1 MATTDRSTAYVYL
14 TYALQAA
21 AQAISWQFVT
31 FFVAHELHT
40 PGFIELTIIWS
51 APAIVTLLMANF
63 WGWLSD
69 RLGRR
74 RLFMIVG
81 FIGYAATFMIYSIV
95 SNSVQ
100 YLVVA
105 LFGAVFSSAALPAG
119 QALLTTR
126 SEKKGERL
134 GTFVAA
140 QSGGWFLG
148 AFVSGALYDYIGMFS
163 LYRIAALLSVAATVT
178 CATLVREVPFVRR
191 RSFEK
196 TSISEILKR
205 AGMARLTLA
214 VALSQIG
221 INSVSFLLAIMIVD
235 ELGGTT
241 AWVGLANAG
250 ATLTAF
256 FVTRYIGRLVD
267 NKGPV
272 RVLIVAYSSYAVFAA
287 LFAVVSDPIVAS
299 ILWALPIYPLSST
312 ATTALAAL
320 ISGEDERGR
329 AMSLVYGA
337 QNAGTALGP
346 ILGGIFAEYVFLR
359 VQPISWI
366 NLLCNVAALLLAA
379 SLFNLRIVQRE
390 DDMQRTPISSDGVSQ
405 EKPIS

>member
-1 MATTDRSTAYVYL
+1 MATTDRATIYIYL

-51 APAIVTLLMANF
+51 APAIVTLLMTNF

-74 RLFMIVG
+74 RMFMIIG
-81 FIGYAATFMIYSIV
+81 FAGYAATFILYSIV

-100 YLVVA
+100 YLGVA
-105 LFGAVFSSAALPAG
+105 LVGAVFSSAALPAG
-119 QALLTTR
+119 QALLTTH

-134 GTFVAA
+134 GTFIAA

-148 AFVSGALYDYIGMFS
+148 AFVSGALYDYIGMFA
-163 LYRIAALLSVAATVT
+163 LYRIAGVLSMAATIT

-196 TSISEILKR
+196 TSIIEILRR
-205 AGMARLTLA
+205 AGMSRLTLA
-214 VALSQIG
+214 VAISQIG
-221 INSVSFLLAIMIVD
+221 IGSVSFLLAIMIVD

-241 AWVGLANAG
+241 AWVGLANSG

-256 FVTRYIGRLVD
+256 FVTRYIGRMVD
-267 NKGPV
+267 NRGPV
-272 RVLIVAYSSYAVFAA
+272 RVLVVAYLSYAIFATF
-287 LFAVVSDPIVAS
+287 FAVVSDPIVAS
-299 ILWALPIYPLSST
+299 FLWALPIYPLSST

-337 QNAGTALGP
+337 QNAGAALGP

-366 NLLCNVAALLLAA
+366 NMLCNIVALLLAA
-379 SLFNLRIVQRE
+379 SLFNLRVIQRYDE
-390 DDMQRTPISSDGVSQ
+390 PLETSPAPDSAP
-405 EKPIS
+405 

>member
-1 MATTDRSTAYVYL
+1 MATTDRATAYVYF

-31 FFVAHELHT
+31 FFVKNELNT

-51 APAIVTLLMANF
+51 VPAIVTLLMANF
-63 WGWLSD
+63 WGSLSD

-74 RLFMIVG
+74 RVFMILG
-81 FIGYAATFMIYSIV
+81 FVGYAATFLFYSFV
-95 SNSVQ
+95 SNSIQ

-105 LFGAVFSSAALPAG
+105 IVGAVFSSAALPAG

-126 SEKKGERL
+126 SDKKGERL
-134 GTFVAA
+134 GTFIAA

-148 AFVSGALYDYIGMFS
+148 AFVSGALYDYIGMFQ
-163 LYRIAALLSVAATVT
+163 LYRVAALLSLAATLT
-178 CATLVREVPFVRR
+178 CATLVREVPFVTRKSVER
-191 RSFEK
+191 
-196 TSISEILKR
+196 TSISEILRR

-241 AWVGLANAG
+241 AWVGLANSG

-256 FVTRYIGRLVD
+256 FVTRYIGRVVD

-272 RVLIVAYSSYAVFAA
+272 RVLIAAYLSYGIFAA
-287 LFAVVSDPIVAS
+287 FFAVVTNPIIAS

-320 ISGEDERGR
+320 ISGEEERGR

-337 QNAGTALGP
+337 QNAGVALGP
-346 ILGGIFAEYVFLR
+346 IIGGLFAEYIFLR

-366 NLLCNVAALLLAA
+366 NMVCNVIALLLAA
-379 SLFNLRIVQRE
+379 SLFNLRVEQRE
-390 DDMQRTPISSDGVSQ
+390 DAPPEALPSADARPIS
-405 EKPIS
+405 